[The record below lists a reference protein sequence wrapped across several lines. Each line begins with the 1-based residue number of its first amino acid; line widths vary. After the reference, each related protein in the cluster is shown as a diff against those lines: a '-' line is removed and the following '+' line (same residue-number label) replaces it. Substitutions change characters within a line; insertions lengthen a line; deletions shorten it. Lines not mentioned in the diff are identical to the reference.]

1 MAVVD
6 QGVLLNFKWQ
16 SFFFLLLFLY
26 LYPLL
31 VENLSTIFIPAFI
44 LKCCPESKK
53 LSFSVDTKI

>member
-26 LYPLL
+26 LYPSLA
-31 VENLSTIFIPAFI
+31 ENLSTIFMPVFI

-53 LSFSVDTKI
+53 LLFSVDTKI